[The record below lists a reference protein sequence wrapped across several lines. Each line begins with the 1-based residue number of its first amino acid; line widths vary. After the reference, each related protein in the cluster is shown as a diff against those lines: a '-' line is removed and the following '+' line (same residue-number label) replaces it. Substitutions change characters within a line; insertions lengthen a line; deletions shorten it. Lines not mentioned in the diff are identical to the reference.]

1 MSEKK
6 NKNNDAWI
14 ALGILAAA
22 GGVYLLANANNS
34 GGWSDIL
41 GGLGGGVVG
50 GSSGS
55 GDGQTMITPGN
66 TGGSSGGDLLGS
78 SGGSWGDSAVGL
90 PQGSF
95 VSELLTYVNNTPNA
109 LVGGYNPDSV
119 FTTGNY
125 VASLHGDPI
134 RSDRID
140 GNTLGYFTP
149 EKLNQGY
156 GQRTDI
162 TALAQGIGSI
172 PVDYSGSGWA
182 TYYTKKGSEITSAEV
197 RDQRLYAQNF
207 QAAVS
212 QEVYNNPGKSSSQIA
227 ADASKKALA
236 ASQAGEQLQA
246 APRVYEVY
254 YNDGSGVQKGYS
266 YDLYGSQK
274 SIMKEDPRKKASS
287 SSSSGG
293 SSGGSQGNTSRT
305 DGFSGGGGGKKSGV
319 SSSGSWSNGGSY
331 VDVG

>member
-6 NKNNDAWI
+6 NKNNDAWL

-34 GGWSDIL
+34 GGWSEIL

-78 SGGSWGDSAVGL
+78 SGGSWGDSALGL

-134 RSDRID
+134 RSNKFE

-149 EKLNQGY
+149 DKLNQGY

-172 PVDYSGSGWA
+172 PVDYSGAGWA

-236 ASQAGEQLQA
+236 ASQAGEQIQA

-254 YNDGSGVQKGYS
+254 YNDGSGLKKGYS
-266 YDLYGSQK
+266 YDPYGSRE

-293 SSGGSQGNTSRT
+293 SSGSSGGSW
-305 DGFSGGGGGKKSGV
+305 SGGGGGGKSNISG
-319 SSSGSWSNGGSY
+319 SGSWSNGGSY
-331 VDVG
+331 VTVG

>member
-6 NKNNDAWI
+6 NKNNDAWL

-55 GDGQTMITPGN
+55 GDSGDGQTMITPGN

-78 SGGSWGDSAVGL
+78 SGGSWGDSALGL

-134 RSDRID
+134 RSDKIE

-162 TALAQGIGSI
+162 TALAQGLGSI

-207 QAAVS
+207 EAAVS

-236 ASQAGEQLQA
+236 ASQAGEQIQA

-254 YNDGSGVQKGYS
+254 YNDGSGMKKGYS
-266 YDLYGSQK
+266 YDPYGSQE

-293 SSGGSQGNTSRT
+293 SSGSSGGS
-305 DGFSGGGGGKKSGV
+305 SGGGGKLSGV
-319 SSSGSWSNGGSY
+319 TSSGSWSNGGSY
-331 VDVG
+331 VAVG